1 MNHVGLDQTVWSFDP
16 EFFYFVKLC
25 KGPFRKKI
33 ASFDTGRYY
42 EVARLG
48 PIFLA
53 WNMVVAKNDKGK
65 VTKQKYKIKKEKVIH
80 TFILE
85 VFYQISSEPFDLG
98 EMEATLSGNKDLL
111 VS

>member
-1 MNHVGLDQTVWSFDP
+1 M
-16 EFFYFVKLC
+16 
-25 KGPFRKKI
+25 
-33 ASFDTGRYY
+33 
-42 EVARLG
+42 ARLG

-65 VTKQKYKIKKEKVIH
+65 VKKQKYKIKKEKVIH
-80 TFILE
+80 TFILK
-85 VFYQISSEPFDLG
+85 VFYQRFSEPFDLG